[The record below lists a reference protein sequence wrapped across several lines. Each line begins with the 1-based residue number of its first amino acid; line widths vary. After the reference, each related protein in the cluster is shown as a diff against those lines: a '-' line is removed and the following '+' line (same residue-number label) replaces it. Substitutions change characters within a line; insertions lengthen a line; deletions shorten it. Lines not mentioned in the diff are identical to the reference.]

1 MNTATLSTTTTAV
14 SLSFACRVRILP
26 IHCSVCLC
34 LRQIYIVAA
43 AVQIPI
49 DLRLYGTGSAWA
61 AMPWLL
67 ALFGV
72 AVLYGAPRLPLSAAK
87 KVTVTSIPPAA
98 VILTMFLLASHAA
111 AGVAV
116 AIGGT
121 GTRVVSGWH
130 YLRVVGLSSA
140 ATFVSQWQ
148 LASAM

>member
-1 MNTATLSTTTTAV
+1 M
-14 SLSFACRVRILP
+14 
-26 IHCSVCLC
+26 
-34 LRQIYIVAA
+34 
-43 AVQIPI
+43 QIPI

-67 ALFGV
+67 IGFGV
-72 AVLYGAPRLPLSAAK
+72 AVLYGVLRLPLSASQRLL
-87 KVTVTSIPPAA
+87 VSSIPPAA

-130 YLRVVGLSSA
+130 YLRVVGFSSA
-140 ATFVSQWQ
+140 ATFVSEWQ
-148 LASAM
+148 LAAAM

>member
-1 MNTATLSTTTTAV
+1 MY
-14 SLSFACRVRILP
+14 F
-26 IHCSVCLC
+26 
-34 LRQIYIVAA
+34 VAA

-67 ALFGV
+67 AVFGV
-72 AVLYGAPRLPLSAAK
+72 AVLYGAPRLPLSAAQR
-87 KVTVTSIPPAA
+87 VMVSRIPPAA

-116 AIGGT
+116 AIDGT
-121 GTRVVSGWH
+121 GMRVVSGWH

-140 ATFVSQWQ
+140 AAFVSEWQ
-148 LASAM
+148 LAAAM